1 MEQETKTIL
10 SVARAFKNYIESE
23 GVAKKTLN
31 NLKYLSENDH
41 LVNILF
47 SKLKNSNQ
55 RIKVIF
61 ATYFMFLRDNIS
73 AELLSKIINNLYK
86 YEIQI
91 YDDYEKKE
99 VECENCGGS
108 GEEHC
113 DSCDGTGQIECRS
126 CDGTK
131 KEECYECDGSGAETC
146 GNCDGDGKV
155 EEWDDS
161 LEDDVEVTCD
171 ECAGAG
177 KENCRVC
184 DGEKEIDCGTC
195 EGEGEEECRDCGG
208 HGQTECENCYGSGT
222 EESYDEYFDIGYM
235 SIVVVGSSI
244 LKFENTKMTLEE
256 YEELNANDKIFS
268 YELTIVNYTDLDDI
282 SYEDRFKMEDFDE
295 PFIKFGDIYK
305 I

>member
-1 MEQETKTIL
+1 MDQETKTIL

-23 GVAKKTLN
+23 GVDKKTLN

-99 VECENCGGS
+99 VECEYCGGS

-131 KEECYECDGSGAETC
+131 KEECYECDGSGDETC

-208 HGQTECENCYGSGT
+208 YGQTECENCYGSGT

-244 LKFENTKMTLEE
+244 LKFENTKMTLED

>member
-1 MEQETKTIL
+1 
-10 SVARAFKNYIESE
+10 
-23 GVAKKTLN
+23 
-31 NLKYLSENDH
+31 
-41 LVNILF
+41 
-47 SKLKNSNQ
+47 
-55 RIKVIF
+55 
-61 ATYFMFLRDNIS
+61 MFLRDNIS

-99 VECENCGGS
+99 VECEYCGGS

-171 ECAGAG
+171 ECDGAG

-184 DGEKEIDCGTC
+184 DGEKEVDCGTC
-195 EGEGEEECRDCGG
+195 EGDGEESCRDCGG

-235 SIVVVGSSI
+235 SIVVVGSGI
-244 LKFENTKMTLEE
+244 LKFENTKMTLDE

>member
-1 MEQETKTIL
+1 MDQETKTIL

-55 RIKVIF
+55 RIKTIF

-91 YDDYEKKE
+91 YDDYERKE
-99 VECENCGGS
+99 VECTYCDGS
-108 GEEHC
+108 GEDRC
-113 DSCDGTGQIECRS
+113 DTCDGSGEIECRS
-126 CDGTK
+126 CDGTG
-131 KEECYECDGSGAETC
+131 KEECFDCDGSGAESC
-146 GNCDGDGKV
+146 GECDGDGKV
-155 EEWDDS
+155 EDYDD
-161 LEDDVEVTCD
+161 EGEDVEVQCD
-171 ECAGAG
+171 ECVGSG
-177 KENCRVC
+177 KVNCRYC
-184 DGEKEIDCGTC
+184 DGEREIDCSSC
-195 EGEGEEECRDCGG
+195 EGNGEESCRDCGG
-208 HGQTECENCYGSGT
+208 YGQTECENCYGSGT
-222 EESYDEYFDIGYM
+222 EESNDEYFDIGYM
-235 SIVVVGSSI
+235 SIVVVGSGI

-268 YELTIVNYTDLDDI
+268 YELTTVNYSDLDDI
-282 SYEDRFKMEDFDE
+282 DYEDRFKMEDFDE
-295 PFIKFGDIYK
+295 PFVKFGDVYK

>member
-1 MEQETKTIL
+1 MDQETKTIL

-55 RIKVIF
+55 RIKTIF

-73 AELLSKIINNLYK
+73 AELLSKIINNLYR
-86 YEIQI
+86 YDIEI
-91 YDDYEKKE
+91 YDDYERKE
-99 VECENCGGS
+99 VECTYCGGS
-108 GEEHC
+108 GEDRCEE
-113 DSCDGTGQIECRS
+113 CDGSGEVECGS
-126 CDGTK
+126 CEGTK

-146 GNCDGDGKV
+146 NDCDGDGKV
-155 EEWDDS
+155 EDYDDEG
-161 LEDDVEVTCD
+161 EDIEVTCD
-171 ECAGAG
+171 NCAGSG
-177 KENCRVC
+177 KDNCSVC
-184 DGEKEIDCGTC
+184 DGEREIDCGNC
-195 EGEGEEECRDCGG
+195 EGEGEVSCRECGG
-208 HGQTECENCYGSGT
+208 YGQTECENCYGSGT

-235 SIVVVGSSI
+235 SIVVVGSGI
-244 LKFENTKMTLEE
+244 LKFDNNKMTLEK

-268 YELTIVNYTDLDDI
+268 YELTIANYTDLDDMD
-282 SYEDRFKMEDFDE
+282 YEDRFKMEDFDE
-295 PFIKFGDIYK
+295 PFVKFGDVYK